1 MSTKQKFGGPWTVDK
16 LNILSDYLD
25 FYTTALKNQPF
36 DLIYIDAF
44 AGTGKILI
52 GEEEQYEEI
61 DGSVRLALQSKGRFA
76 EYIFIEKKP
85 SFVKELKSMVEQDF
99 PEKKNKVKI
108 EKGDC
113 NSVLLEIC
121 QKVNWNKTR
130 AVLFIDPYAA
140 NVEWETLQTI
150 AATGAIDVWYLF
162 PFHAANR
169 MLRRDGQIDPAWE
182 AKLNSIFGDNS
193 WRDQIYHDDPQ
204 TNLFGIDEV
213 YKESSTDK
221 LKRYIEGRLST
232 VFKGVSSNSRI
243 LYNRKNSPLFLFCF
257 AVSNDNPKA
266 KALAMKVANYI
277 LKDQNPS

>member
-121 QKVNWNKTR
+121 QR
-130 AVLFIDPYAA
+130 
-140 NVEWETLQTI
+140 
-150 AATGAIDVWYLF
+150 
-162 PFHAANR
+162 
-169 MLRRDGQIDPAWE
+169 
-182 AKLNSIFGDNS
+182 
-193 WRDQIYHDDPQ
+193 
-204 TNLFGIDEV
+204 
-213 YKESSTDK
+213 
-221 LKRYIEGRLST
+221 
-232 VFKGVSSNSRI
+232 
-243 LYNRKNSPLFLFCF
+243 
-257 AVSNDNPKA
+257 
-266 KALAMKVANYI
+266 
-277 LKDQNPS
+277 

>member
-16 LNILSDYLD
+16 LNILSNYLD
-25 FYTTALKNQPF
+25 FYTTALKNKPF
-36 DLIYIDAF
+36 DLLYIDAF

-52 GEEEQYEEI
+52 GDGEQYEEV
-61 DGSVRLALQSKGRFA
+61 DGSARLALQSKGRFA
-76 EYIFIEKKP
+76 EYIFIEKKL

-108 EKGDC
+108 ERGDC
-113 NSVLLEIC
+113 NYVLLEIC

-140 NVEWETLQTI
+140 NVEWGTLQTI

-193 WRDQIYHDDPQ
+193 WRDQLYHDDPQ
-204 TNLFGIDEV
+204 TNLFGADEV

-221 LKRYIEGRLST
+221 LKSYIEGRLST
-232 VFKGVSSNSRI
+232 IFKGVSSNSRI

-257 AVSNDNPKA
+257 AVSNDNPRA
-266 KALAMKVANYI
+266 KTLAMRVANYI

>member
-1 MSTKQKFGGPWTVDK
+1 MLSMHITRRITKFEFPMTAQGKWGSALIMSTKQKFGGPWTVDK

-99 PEKKNKVKI
+99 PEKKNKVQNWKKATVI
-108 EKGDC
+108 LYCLK
-113 NSVLLEIC
+113 SA
-121 QKVNWNKTR
+121 KVNWNKTR

-169 MLRRDGQIDPAWE
+169 MLRRDGQIVLP
-182 AKLNSIFGDNS
+182 
-193 WRDQIYHDDPQ
+193 
-204 TNLFGIDEV
+204 
-213 YKESSTDK
+213 
-221 LKRYIEGRLST
+221 GRQS
-232 VFKGVSSNSRI
+232 
-243 LYNRKNSPLFLFCF
+243 
-257 AVSNDNPKA
+257 
-266 KALAMKVANYI
+266 
-277 LKDQNPS
+277 